1 MQTLLSNYSKIK
13 DKIKRNNDLTTKQE
27 LKLLRRKIIED
38 LKDITMIKTYFIC
51 FENLSKNMQ
60 EGDNKVDGSRGGRK
74 QKKK

>member
-51 FENLSKNMQ
+51 FENLSKKYARRQ
-60 EGDNKVDGSRGGRK
+60 QGGWK
-74 QKKK
+74 